1 VLPALRRVTAVLDK
15 SSRPARTI
23 FVLGG
28 GGSLGAYQ
36 VGALVGL
43 ARAGHV
49 PDALFGCSAGA
60 LNAAFLAG
68 DPTLRR
74 AQDLVGWWSD
84 RSTHS
89 VLAPSRLTRM
99 LGIARAATG
108 AQQGLIDPRPLR
120 RLISRR
126 LEAHDLAE
134 LAVPLTVTTTC
145 LDCGDAVHHDRG
157 SLIDV
162 LQASCALPGLMP
174 AVQLSDGHRHVD
186 GGVVCGVPLGAAIA
200 SAGPDDTIFVLDCA
214 LAPVTGRAGECA
226 ALGATG
232 AAGGCRLPADLRR
245 SYLAPAEGH
254 RGALELMLSS
264 FAVARAVAS
273 RASVVPHLDDPRVRV
288 VPHVADAWSAGLLE
302 QLPRGPRDCSLSASL
317 VAAGQAATEAWLD
330 SPLGSTLRP

>member
-1 VLPALRRVTAVLDK
+1 VVVDK
-15 SSRPARTI
+15 SWSRPARTI

-43 ARAGHV
+43 TSAGHI

-60 LNAAFLAG
+60 LNAAFMAG
-68 DPTLRR
+68 DPTLQR

-89 VLAPSRLTRM
+89 VLSPSRLARV
-99 LGIARAATG
+99 LGLARAATG
-108 AQQGLIDPRPLR
+108 AQQSLIDPRPLR
-120 RLISRR
+120 RLITQR

-145 LDCGDAVHHDRG
+145 LDCGEAVHHDRG

-162 LQASCALPGLMP
+162 LLASCALPGLMP
-174 AVQLSDGHRHVD
+174 AVRLSDGHRHVD

-214 LAPVTGRAGECA
+214 LAPVTGRVGRCA
-226 ALGATG
+226 ALGA
-232 AAGGCRLPADLRR
+232 AQDAGGCQLPADTPR
-245 SYLAPAEGH
+245 SYIAPAEGY

-264 FAVARAVAS
+264 FAVARSVAS
-273 RASVVPHLDDPRVRV
+273 RASVVPYLDDRRVRV
-288 VPHVADAWSAGLLE
+288 VPHVADAWSAGLIDE
-302 QLPRGPRDCSLSASL
+302 LPRGPRDCSLSASL
-317 VAAGQAATEAWLD
+317 VDAGKAATEAWLAI
-330 SPLGSTLRP
+330 PMESTIRP